1 MCHIFMVGC
10 AKVADMIRMNK
21 FFVQKEHIK
30 NTSKLR
36 NVFNLKSLSRLLE
49 AR

>member
-1 MCHIFMVGC
+1 MIGC
-10 AKVADMIRMNK
+10 AKVADMLRMNK

-30 NTSKLR
+30 NTSKMR